1 VPPVR
6 SLLSI
11 GYPSRVIVGQSSLAG
26 KHGRKPSVRA
36 EAHPVLPNRILADLD
51 AFAPQSRRLLAS
63 STGSSLHASTP
74 QPMVGAPRTRTDL
87 GLMPPWALITRCQ
100 GTLSWWNRAL
110 LAADG
115 RFLRQTPTC
124 LEGGQAIR
132 GCCSNRHGAVEGGC
146 TWHTGLRCAR
156 SVSPSTS
163 SCWAEGA
170 YASPPAG
177 QCARSW

>member
-1 VPPVR
+1 MHSSRFSLFVR
-6 SLLSI
+6 PSLSRGGGRIWFVLRFGAMADRPCLLSAPS
-11 GYPSRVIVGQSSLAG
+11 YPSAILRESSSAN
-26 KHGRKPSVRA
+26 P
-36 EAHPVLPNRILADLD
+36 
-51 AFAPQSRRLLAS
+51 AS
-63 STGSSLHASTP
+63 LGSTGGNHPYAPKHTPYCPIASWLTSTP
-74 QPMVGAPRTRTDL
+74 SRLKAAACWPAALGPL

-146 TWHTGLRCAR
+146 TWHTG
-156 SVSPSTS
+156 
-163 SCWAEGA
+163 
-170 YASPPAG
+170 ASPPAG